1 MILTLDHSLEEMQGA
16 LLRSYLDIDC
26 FNSLKE
32 PVVSCDP
39 EDINL
44 LEDFQGP
51 FLSLDDS
58 IELIR
63 RTGRDG
69 HLLRLL
75 GFEKMNE
82 DQDGLL
88 CDQFQNTH
96 PLIQLEGIFQES
108 MEQEQEEEVGIE
120 TELQPQEEQREQEV
134 KSPAAVSS
142 ANICNLIKNAIVYLI
157 S

>member
-1 MILTLDHSLEEMQGA
+1 MILTLGHRLEGIQGA
-16 LLRSYLDIDC
+16 LLRSHLVIDC

-32 PVVSCDP
+32 SVVSCDP

-51 FLSLDDS
+51 SLSLDDS

-75 GFEKMNE
+75 GFEKMNK
-82 DQDGLL
+82 DQEGLL
-88 CDQFQNTH
+88 CDQVQNAH
-96 PLIQLEGIFQES
+96 PLIQHEGIFQER
-108 MEQEQEEEVGIE
+108 MEQEEEVG
-120 TELQPQEEQREQEV
+120 TESDLQPEEEQREQEV
-134 KSPAAVSS
+134 QSPAAVSS
-142 ANICNLIKNAIVYLI
+142 ANICNLSKNAIVFLI